1 MVAVGGQTRPAGAGP
16 WSVTGLLGTG
26 LLGTGLLGTG
36 FFGTG
41 FFGTG
46 FFGTGS
52 EAEAGAHALR
62 AAARSDAG
70 GAVAGCVG
78 AEV

>member
-16 WSVTGLLGTG
+16 WSVTG